1 MTTSKFSPPVKIK
14 FRQMKYILSL
24 DAGTTSSRAI
34 LFDRKGKQQSISQ
47 YEFEQYFPKESW
59 VEHDAVEIWNTQ
71 LKAIREVL
79 SQPGIDPAAIAAL
92 GITNQRETT
101 ILWDRTTGVPV
112 HKAIVWQ
119 DRRTAAICESLV
131 SHQQTFLDK
140 TGLVLDAYF
149 SGTKIKWILDS
160 DPILRQ
166 RAEAGEL
173 AFGTV
178 DSWLIWNLT
187 EGQTHVTDVTNASRT
202 LFFNIHLLEWDSELL
217 ALLDVPS
224 ALLPKVV
231 SSSEMVGKT
240 AKAVLGHEIPIS
252 GIAGD
257 QQAALFGQLCLAPGD
272 VKNTYGTGCFCIMNT
287 GEKAVVSKNK
297 MLTTIAWQYNGKV
310 AYALEGS
317 VFVAGAL
324 VQWLR
329 DQLQMIPSADAIEA
343 LAESV
348 DDNGG
353 VTVIP
358 ALSGLGAPY
367 WEPQATGAIMGIT
380 RGTKKGHIARAA
392 LEAIA
397 LRTRDIVIEM
407 QKDAG
412 VHFDSL
418 KVDGGASNNNL
429 LMQIQSDVLEKHVV
443 RPQTI
448 ETTALGAAFFAGLA
462 VGFWKNEQELQ
473 EIWVSDRVFEPTE
486 NPLNHKTISLWERRI
501 QNSL

>member
-1 MTTSKFSPPVKIK
+1 
-14 FRQMKYILSL
+14 
-24 DAGTTSSRAI
+24 
-34 LFDRKGKQQSISQ
+34 
-47 YEFEQYFPKESW
+47 
-59 VEHDAVEIWNTQ
+59 
-71 LKAIREVL
+71 
-79 SQPGIDPAAIAAL
+79 
-92 GITNQRETT
+92 
-101 ILWDRTTGVPV
+101 
-112 HKAIVWQ
+112 
-119 DRRTAAICESLV
+119 
-131 SHQQTFLDK
+131 
-140 TGLVLDAYF
+140 
-149 SGTKIKWILDS
+149 
-160 DPILRQ
+160 
-166 RAEAGEL
+166 
-173 AFGTV
+173 
-178 DSWLIWNLT
+178 
-187 EGQTHVTDVTNASRT
+187 
-202 LFFNIHLLEWDSELL
+202 ELL
-217 ALLDVPS
+217 TLLDVPK

-231 SSSEMVGKT
+231 SSSEVVGTT
-240 AKAVLGHEIPIS
+240 AKAILGLEIPIS

-287 GEKAVVSKNK
+287 GDKAVVSKNK

-310 AYALEGS
+310 SYALEGS

-329 DQLQMIPSADAIEA
+329 DQLQMIPSAEAIEA

-397 LRTRDIVIEM
+397 LRTRDIIIEM

-429 LMQIQSDVLEKHVV
+429 LMQIQSDLLEKQVV
-443 RPQTI
+443 RPQTT

-473 EIWVSDRVFEPTE
+473 EIWVSDRVFDPTP
-486 NPLNHKTISLWERRI
+486 NPSNHKTISLWEKRI

>member
-1 MTTSKFSPPVKIK
+1 
-14 FRQMKYILSL
+14 MKYILAI

-34 LFDRKGKQQSISQ
+34 VFDREGKTQALAQH
-47 YEFEQYFPKESW
+47 EFEQHFPKESW
-59 VEHDAVEIWNTQ
+59 VEHDAQEIWETQ
-71 LKAIREVL
+71 QKAIQEVL
-79 SQPGIDPAAIAAL
+79 AAPEIDPTQIAAM

-101 ILWDRTTGVPV
+101 VIWDRKTGVPV

-119 DRRTAAICESLV
+119 DRRTAQMCERLA
-131 SHQQTFLDK
+131 SHAPQFLEK

-149 SGTKIKWILDS
+149 SGTKIKWLLDS
-160 DPILRQ
+160 DPNLRQ

-173 AFGTV
+173 AFGTI
-178 DSWLIWNLT
+178 DTWLIWKLT
-187 EGQTHVTDVTNASRT
+187 GGRVHTTDVTNASRT
-202 LFFNIHLLEWDSELL
+202 LLFNIHTLEWDAELC
-217 ALLDVPS
+217 AVLDVPM
-224 ALLPKVV
+224 AILPTVV
-231 SSSEMVGKT
+231 SSSEVVGHT
-240 AKAVLGHEIPIS
+240 DAALFGVELPIS

-287 GEKAVVSKNK
+287 GEKAVVSNNK

-310 AYALEGS
+310 SYALEGS

-329 DQLQMIPSADAIEA
+329 DQLRMIPTAADIEA

-348 DDNGG
+348 PDNAG
-353 VTVIP
+353 VTIIP
-358 ALSGLGAPY
+358 ALAGLGAPY
-367 WEPQATGAIMGIT
+367 WEPEATGAIMGIT
-380 RGTKKGHIARAA
+380 RGTKDAHIARAA

-397 LRTRDIVIEM
+397 LRTRDIIIEM

-412 VHFDSL
+412 VDFASL

-429 LMQIQSDVLEKHVV
+429 LMQIQSDILQKQVV
-443 RPQTI
+443 RPKTT

-462 VGFWKNEQELQ
+462 VGFWKNEAELKNL
-473 EIWVSDRVFEPTE
+473 WVADQIFEPSSSE
-486 NPLNHKTISLWERRI
+486 ANERIISLWKKRI
-501 QNSL
+501 KAVIDNK

>member
-1 MTTSKFSPPVKIK
+1 M
-14 FRQMKYILSL
+14 RYILAI

-34 LFDRKGKQQSISQ
+34 LFDHQGQQKAVAQ
-47 YEFEQYFPKESW
+47 HEFPQYFPEESW
-59 VEHDAVEIWNTQ
+59 VEHDAQEIWETQ
-71 LKAIREVL
+71 LKAIREVIATN
-79 SQPGIDPAAIAAL
+79 GIEPTDIAAM

-101 ILWDRTTGVPV
+101 IVWDRATGAPV

-119 DRRTAAICESLV
+119 DRRTASICESLND
-131 SHQQTFLDK
+131 HATTFLNK

-160 DPILRQ
+160 DPSIRK

-187 EGQTHVTDVTNASRT
+187 QGKVHTTDVTNASRT
-202 LFFNIHLLEWDSELL
+202 LLYNIHELQWDQELL
-217 ALLDVPS
+217 DLLDIPAS
-224 ALLPKVV
+224 LLPTVV
-231 SSSEMVGKT
+231 SSSEKVGET
-240 AKAVLGHEIPIS
+240 AVDVLGTAIPIS

-287 GEKAVVSKNK
+287 GEKAVESKNK
-297 MLTTIAWQYNGKV
+297 MLTTIGWQRNGKTF
-310 AYALEGS
+310 YALEGS
-317 VFVAGAL
+317 VFIAGAL

-329 DQLQMIPSADAIEA
+329 DQLQMISSAPEIEA
-343 LAESV
+343 LAKTVEH
-348 DDNGG
+348 NGG
-353 VTVIP
+353 VTFVP

-367 WEPQATGAIMGIT
+367 WDPEATGAIMGIT
-380 RGTKKGHIARAA
+380 RGTEKGHIARAA

-397 LRTRDIVIEM
+397 LRSRDIIIEM

-412 VHFDSL
+412 VEFSSL
-418 KVDGGASNNNL
+418 KVDGGATGNDL
-429 LMQIQSDVLEKHVV
+429 LMQIQADLLQKQVV
-443 RPQTI
+443 RPNTT

-462 VGFWKNEQELQ
+462 VGFWKDEDELQ
-473 EIWVSDRVFEPTE
+473 TIWKEDRVFSPQE
-486 NPLNHKTISLWERRI
+486 NSHNKRCLTLWEQRI
-501 QNSL
+501 LKLLS